1 MKQKQLW
8 SVVALSTTV
17 VGIPSVGRA
26 AATNGV
32 PTNEP
37 PAPSADATNVEKSES
52 QTQSLSSR
60 RVITQVHAHNLA
72 GRQAAILYVRNIP
85 FLTFVGQQAG
95 NDNPVERAGLI
106 ATKVNQL
113 ISDKVD
119 ANQITVSWKAGRYTI
134 KVNGAELV
142 ELDGNTRLPDT
153 TNNLG
158 NDALQATNRLRRLV
172 GGAQPLNQV
181 SNIAVSPTQVQQPQQ
196 AAKKPQQAA
205 KKPQQIAKQ
214 AQQAAK
220 QEQQTAKQP
229 ELGVQR
235 QPNTRVRSSAGGGM
249 ASFYGHDHVGQRTA
263 TGERFNPYAL
273 TAAHRSLPFGTKVR
287 LTNTRNGRSVIVRI
301 NDRGPFIRGRVID
314 VSLGAAQQ
322 LGMVSSGVAS
332 VKLEVLD

>member
-72 GRQAAILYVRNIP
+72 GRQAATLYVRNIP

-95 NDNPVERAGLI
+95 NDNPVERASLI
-106 ATKVNQL
+106 GNKVNQL

-181 SNIAVSPTQVQQPQQ
+181 SNIAVSPTPVQQPQQ
-196 AAKKPQQAA
+196 AAKKPQQTA
-205 KKPQQIAKQ
+205 KKPQQ
-214 AQQAAK
+214 AAK
-220 QEQQTAKQP
+220 QPQQTAKQP
-229 ELGVQR
+229 EVGVQT

-249 ASFYGHDHVGQRTA
+249 ASFYGHDHAGQRTA

-287 LTNTRNGRSVIVRI
+287 VTNTRNGRSVIVRI